1 MTPNTV
7 FPILGI
13 HAPAP
18 ISPGPDFAVVTRT
31 AIGSCRRAGRWA
43 AAGVAT
49 AIGNDLLIAVLGMS
63 LVLAALPGLAA
74 ADIALPWTLLVAGSL
89 PWFALVAL
97 LFSSRPVPAW
107 LCARLVWLDRTVG
120 AVLPACAP
128 ACATGPRFAMK
139 TIIPSPCR
147 RRPRRAGSGI
157 FACGRAVNTMQL
169 KRARIVRQ
177 SAVSHTSTE
186 Q

>member
-31 AIGSCRRAGRWA
+31 AIGSCRRAGRRA

-49 AIGNDLLIAVLGMS
+49 AIGNDLLIAVLGIS
-63 LVLAALPGLAA
+63 LVLAALAGLAA
-74 ADIALPWTLLVAGSL
+74 ADIALPWTLLVAESL

-107 LCARLVWLDRTVG
+107 LRARLIWLDRTVG
-120 AVLPACAP
+120 AVLP